1 MKKRTRIRTVDGLE
15 AYNGRIGERTITVRV
30 TSDGLGKSLS
40 LADDIRGIMLMIP
53 IEPVIDMIDVVEEGE
68 R

>member
-1 MKKRTRIRTVDGLE
+1 MKKRTRIRQVDGLE

-53 IEPVIDMIDVVEEGE
+53 IEPVIDMIDIVEEEE

>member
-15 AYNGRIGERTITVRV
+15 ACNGRIGERTITVRV

-40 LADDIRGIMLMIP
+40 LADDVRGIMLMIP
-53 IEPVIDMIDVVEEGE
+53 IEPVIDMIDVVEEEE

>member
-15 AYNGRIGERTITVRV
+15 ACNGRIGERMITVRV

-53 IEPVIDMIDVVEEGE
+53 IEPVIDMIDIVEE

>member
-53 IEPVIDMIDVVEEGE
+53 IEPVIDMIDIVEEG
-68 R
+68 

>member
-40 LADDIRGIMLMIP
+40 LADDVRGIMLMIP
-53 IEPVIDMIDVVEEGE
+53 IEPVIDMIDIVEEG
-68 R
+68 

>member
-1 MKKRTRIRTVDGLE
+1 MTKRTRIRTVDGLE

-53 IEPVIDMIDVVEEGE
+53 IEPVIDMIDIVEEG
-68 R
+68 